1 MSTRYEVQEQHLNP
15 AVLNMD
21 AYGYYVPLVNTGYQ
35 SIDVSII
42 KNKQDLDMHFTWI
55 LNILKD
61 GIETKEVQS
70 MKLFVQ
76 FVDGAKIHLSI
87 FDYFFN
93 LMFWYLP
100 VGAGDPLTSNF
111 LFYEEAITKN
121 TIKKYIDDKFLDIHR
136 THFDN
141 IQLNN
146 MIDDVL
152 YRFIY
157 IDDFSFYL
165 LNTLN
170 NEDTI
175 DLMESD
181 PDFYNAIHCDLSN
194 VPIEDVKSIG
204 MDYTNRG
211 INSIMK
217 SGSHWGIPYFKSKE
231 GINIKQFREAMF
243 NIGTVPDGNGSVY
256 PVVINNNFSNGGIG
270 NPVFYSEEADKA
282 RQAQILNKQNV
293 GESGAFARI
302 LGINNID
309 SRLNDDPEFVCN
321 TKNFVSIYIANTQI
335 LNMYKNR
342 YYRFKEDGFEYK
354 LSSNPVRDN
363 SDLIGKTLLFRSPI
377 TCASGAKGLG
387 ICYKCYGDLAYTNN
401 DINIGRL
408 ASEESTSQ
416 LTQKQLSAKHLLET
430 KIKKIDW
437 PTSFKKYFEI
447 SGDVIKL
454 QDSLPYN
461 LKKSYIAI
469 NTELIS
475 IEDEVDECITGFDVI
490 NSKGEKDSIYVDDID
505 NYYFTDM
512 MIQIMKKY
520 KPDDDGI
527 LYINL
532 DALTDMGIFFIK
544 LTNDELGKSL
554 AKFKS
559 ILNTK
564 TQVQRLQT
572 ASAITQA
579 MVETVIEGGM
589 TIDAIHLEVML
600 SNQCVSVDDC
610 LQKPEWEYPNAPYRM
625 VATSDALKNNPSVTI
640 SLLYQNV
647 KKNLYYPLT
656 FKKNK
661 ASSVDLFFMTQ
672 PQNYMDM
679 EPVESDIKSDKD
691 VIKKPFEIMEDDYID
706 TEEDDSDS
714 MMDE

>member
-1 MSTRYEVQEQHLNP
+1 MATLYEVAEQHLNP
-15 AVLNMD
+15 SLLNMEY
-21 AYGYYVPLVNTGYQ
+21 YGYYVPLVQTGYQ
-35 SIDVSII
+35 IVDVSVI
-42 KNKQDLDMHFTWI
+42 KNTQDLDMHFNCI

-61 GIETKEVQS
+61 GIETKEIQS
-70 MKLFVQ
+70 VRIFVQ
-76 FVDGAKIHLSI
+76 FVDGAKVHLSI

-111 LFYEEAITKN
+111 LFFEEAITKN
-121 TIKKYIDDKFLDIHR
+121 TIKKYIDDKFLNVHR

-141 IQLNN
+141 IKLNN

-152 YRFIY
+152 YRFKY

-175 DLMESD
+175 DLMNMDEN
-181 PDFYNAIHCDLSN
+181 FNNAIHCDLSN

-204 MDYTNRG
+204 MDYTNKG
-211 INSIMK
+211 INSILK
-217 SGSHWGIPYFKSKE
+217 SGFHWGIPYFKAKE
-231 GINIKQFREAMF
+231 GINIKQFRETMF
-243 NIGTVPDGNGSVY
+243 NIGTVPDGNGSIY
-256 PVVINNNFSNGGIG
+256 PVVINSNFSNGGIAD
-270 NPVFYSEEADKA
+270 PIFYSEEADKA

-309 SRLNDDPEFVCN
+309 SRLNEDPEFICN
-321 TKNFVSIYIANTQI
+321 TKNFVSIYIANNQI

-342 YYRFKEDGFEYK
+342 YFRFTQDGFEYK

-363 SDLIGKTLLFRSPI
+363 SDMIGKTLLFRSPI

-387 ICYKCYGDLAYTNN
+387 ICYRCYGDLAYTNN

-430 KIKKIDW
+430 VIKKIDW

-447 SGDVIKL
+447 NGDVISL
-454 QDSLPYN
+454 QESLPYN
-461 LKKSYIAI
+461 LKKSYIVI

-475 IEDEVDECITGFDVI
+475 IEDEIDECITGFDII
-490 NSKGEKDSIYVDDID
+490 NSKGEKDSIYIEDID
-505 NYYFTDM
+505 NYYFTDS

-527 LYINL
+527 LYIDFETL
-532 DALTDMGIFFIK
+532 SDTGIFFIK
-544 LTNDELGKSL
+544 LTNDELGKTL

-564 TQVQRLQT
+564 PQIQRLKT

-579 MVETVIEGGM
+579 LVETVIEGGM
-589 TIDAIHLEVML
+589 SIDAIHLEVML

-610 LQKPEWEYPNAPYRM
+610 LLKPEWEYPNAPYQM

-661 ASSVDLFFMTQ
+661 PSSVDLFFMTK
-672 PQNYMDM
+672 PQEYMNM
-679 EPVESDIKSDKD
+679 EPVESNIKSDKD
-691 VIKKPFEIMEDDYID
+691 VIIKPFEIVEDEYID
-706 TEEDDSDS
+706 VIEDEDSF
-714 MMDE
+714 DE